1 MGDLTVSD
9 AAVLNLNICG
19 IILAALC
26 GLFGVYTVLFFLGVW
41 STMRHKTTAA
51 RRLRTITVVLY
62 VSLLI
67 HFITRALQFARSRNL
82 TPPDNEM
89 YRWSIPLVVVG
100 NVTTTFAGLCSDGL
114 LAWRFYVIFERRW
127 WAKWIPG
134 AFVVINALLCWSADA
149 QHLAVYHHRE
159 LYENVLLD
167 VTLKITVAWGWLMFA
182 INTTLI
188 GLIIWRILSVTR
200 GVDSPKTGLST
211 SVVIRALIESASV
224 TWVGLLVY
232 EIASLAP
239 TGGITTNLDVGY
251 VMASILPVF
260 FGISQTLITFRLGLT
275 KELSKPVQS
284 TSGTS
289 GTGSTAVRLTMPS
302 SRRTGE
308 TGSGSTFLHIGKETP
323 VQSQKFGSAEDLE
336 LGALHSHEKE

>member
-26 GLFGVYTVLFFLGVW
+26 GLFVVFILGIW
-41 STMRHKTTAA
+41 STLRHKTAA
-51 RRLRTITVVLY
+51 AMRLRTITIVL
-62 VSLLI
+62 
-67 HFITRALQFARSRNL
+67 SRDL

-127 WAKWIPG
+127 WAKVRAVPPINAFLPGWLKSGLLEMQWIPG

-149 QHLAVYHHRE
+149 QHLAIYHHRE

-167 VTLKITVAWGWLMFA
+167 VTLKITVAWGWLMFV
-182 INTTLI
+182 INTILT
-188 GLIIWRILSVTR
+188 GLIIWRILYDLASTSGHAADRRHFRSVTR
-200 GVDSPKTGLST
+200 GVDSRKTGLST

-232 EIASLAP
+232 EIA
-239 TGGITTNLDVGY
+239 
-251 VMASILPVF
+251 
-260 FGISQTLITFRLGLT
+260 R
-275 KELSKPVQS
+275 
-284 TSGTS
+284 
-289 GTGSTAVRLTMPS
+289 
-302 SRRTGE
+302 
-308 TGSGSTFLHIGKETP
+308 
-323 VQSQKFGSAEDLE
+323 
-336 LGALHSHEKE
+336 